1 MTGFDKEDKELNEM
15 FHGEEKTLHPDT
27 IHITLGG
34 HQKPTAKPASTNQGN
49 PDKNTAKEEKAV
61 KEQWDPMKPAM
72 DFMDKLK
79 QIAKDVCLYA
89 VLSLI
94 LFWWQQTGRLEET
107 TAWYS
112 LLVCVGMV
120 FFSIGKNCRGGE
132 Q

>member
-1 MTGFDKEDKELNEM
+1 MTDFEREDMELSEVM
-15 FHGEEKTLHPDT
+15 GGRFTDMTKGE
-27 IHITLGG
+27 
-34 HQKPTAKPASTNQGN
+34 KPARKPVAPKESN
-49 PDKNTAKEEKAV
+49 PGKNTTKEEKPV
-61 KEQWDPMKPAM
+61 ESLWKPVKPAP

-79 QIAKDVCLYA
+79 QTAKDVCLYA

-94 LFWWQQTGRLEET
+94 LFWWQQTGRLET
-107 TAWYS
+107 TTSWYA